1 VAPAVTRV
9 ALLFNPRTAP
19 GGGWPFVR
27 PFVEAAARSA
37 GVEALPMPAHS
48 LEEIHSGLTEL
59 ARASGSSLVAMPD
72 SFVVVNGQEI
82 IRSMEQYRL
91 PAIYPF
97 RLFAEQGGLM
107 SYGVDTTDLNA
118 RAATY
123 VDRILRG
130 EKPTD
135 LPVQA
140 PTKYELVINLKTAK
154 VLGLT
159 VPLTLQA
166 RADEVIE

>member
-1 VAPAVTRV
+1 MTRV

-37 GVEALPMPAHS
+37 GVEALPVPAHS
-48 LEEIHSGLTEL
+48 PEEIDRGLAEL
-59 ARASGSSLVAMPD
+59 ARASGSGLVAMPD
-72 SFVVVNGQEI
+72 TFVVVNGQAI
-82 IRSMEQYRL
+82 IRSMERYRL

-107 SYGVDTTDLNA
+107 SYGVDTADLNA

-123 VDRILRG
+123 VDRVLKG
-130 EKPTD
+130 EKPAD

-140 PTKYELVINLKTAK
+140 PVKYELAINLRTARA
-154 VLGLT
+154 LGIE
-159 VPLTLQA
+159 VPLPLLA